1 MKVKKRTLLLL
12 AGLVWSAAGF
22 NILRIGIVSYSGN
35 ISAQNLFVS
44 CVIFAL
50 FWFLVFGPLV
60 KKHTLRIRQYKE
72 IMQFFLK
79 FFDGKSFCIMA
90 FMMSVGIGIR
100 VSGICPDL
108 YIAVFYTGLGF
119 ALTLAG
125 LSFTWNYFRG
135 SKNEQTGKEICEHAG
150 NYGNIV

>member
-35 ISAQNLFVS
+35 ISALNLFVS

-60 KKHTLRIRQYKE
+60 KNIRSGSVNIRKSCS
-72 IMQFFLK
+72 FF
-79 FFDGKSFCIMA
+79 
-90 FMMSVGIGIR
+90 
-100 VSGICPDL
+100 
-108 YIAVFYTGLGF
+108 
-119 ALTLAG
+119 
-125 LSFTWNYFRG
+125 
-135 SKNEQTGKEICEHAG
+135 
-150 NYGNIV
+150 